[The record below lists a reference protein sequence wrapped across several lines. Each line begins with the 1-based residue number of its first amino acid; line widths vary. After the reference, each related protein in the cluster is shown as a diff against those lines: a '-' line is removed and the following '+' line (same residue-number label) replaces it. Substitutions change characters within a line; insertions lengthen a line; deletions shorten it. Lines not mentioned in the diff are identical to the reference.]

1 MKRVRHLSEE
11 ALHQVAS
18 QIGES
23 FWDYPYADGEGGLKA
38 LIPSR
43 QAMCE
48 YMKAFVVAG
57 MESGTLYSTD
67 GGEGYI
73 LLTTSD
79 GEHPGMRSI
88 LKMGVTMKN
97 ALGGWGKLSAFLKTA
112 NAGGE
117 PLEKVMR
124 REKKPFVK
132 VEMLIVTKEYQG
144 QGYMRKL
151 MGFAYATAARR
162 GASVILDTDARGK
175 CDRYLHLGMKL
186 ARTRTAAGFPIYD
199 LIREAPVLPEK
210 TVRLTPAD
218 PMHPPAV
225 VGTNSW
231 GGAVYGKV
239 LRGSDADADTLRE
252 CTEAAKACGLSVFD
266 LAQDYGLGAAQRI
279 MGSFG
284 TEDVILSA
292 KYTPMSSYKSG
303 QVRRSLERDLREF
316 HRDYVDIYWL
326 HLPTDIEQNL
336 AEMIA
341 LYREGKIRSIGISN
355 FNLQECRKARAI
367 LDEAGIPLYGVQ
379 NHYSLLSRE
388 WEENGLVAWCREN
401 GAAFWA
407 WAVLEEGILTD
418 PDARGK
424 KGAMKLLFARKQRRL
439 RPLFA
444 QMRKIGNRHGLTIP
458 QVAMAFCSS
467 KGIIPV
473 CGCRRAY
480 QAQQLAGAV
489 SVTLSDEE
497 LRQLA
502 AAADQTQVKILG
514 ADLFR
519 FAVRGSK

>member
-1 MKRVRHLSEE
+1 
-11 ALHQVAS
+11 
-18 QIGES
+18 
-23 FWDYPYADGEGGLKA
+23 
-38 LIPSR
+38 
-43 QAMCE
+43 
-48 YMKAFVVAG
+48 
-57 MESGTLYSTD
+57 
-67 GGEGYI
+67 
-73 LLTTSD
+73 
-79 GEHPGMRSI
+79 
-88 LKMGVTMKN
+88 
-97 ALGGWGKLSAFLKTA
+97 
-112 NAGGE
+112 
-117 PLEKVMR
+117 
-124 REKKPFVK
+124 
-132 VEMLIVTKEYQG
+132 
-144 QGYMRKL
+144 
-151 MGFAYATAARR
+151 
-162 GASVILDTDARGK
+162 
-175 CDRYLHLGMKL
+175 
-186 ARTRTAAGFPIYD
+186 
-199 LIREAPVLPEK
+199 
-210 TVRLTPAD
+210 
-218 PMHPPAV
+218 MHPHAV
-225 VGTNSW
+225 VGTYSW

-239 LRGSDADADTLRE
+239 LRGSGADTDTLRE
-252 CTEAAKACGLSVFD
+252 CMEAAKACGLSVFD

-467 KGIIPV
+467 KGIVPV

-519 FAVRGSK
+519 FAVRGSR